1 MHKAGG
7 SFTKLPPAQKPG
19 TNCLYAG
26 RNSTAPPRRVSTR
39 YLRFNGKYRRGQG
52 RAIPSRRR
60 SRSEHLQRLI
70 QGELRHLIKIA
81 SLLAGGGAA
90 GRRGPFD
97 TLQTLARV
105 DEGRPLTGHR
115 LLHGLVELP
124 ASLPELIARLLY
136 LPEIQLVDLGD
147 GDVIARVDEVRSE
160 PFDLV
165 AVMAFLEDVIF
176 LRAFGV
182 GVLLFFL
189 LVVCVFVGCVGGLG
203 L

>member
-1 MHKAGG
+1 
-7 SFTKLPPAQKPG
+7 
-19 TNCLYAG
+19 LYAG

-81 SLLAGGGAA
+81 CLLAGGGAA

-115 LLHGLVELP
+115 LLHGLVEIP

-147 GDVIARVDEVRSE
+147 GALTPPPHEVCE
-160 PFDLV
+160 
-165 AVMAFLEDVIF
+165 
-176 LRAFGV
+176 
-182 GVLLFFL
+182 
-189 LVVCVFVGCVGGLG
+189 FVGCEGGQGHDRTLVRRSRG
-203 L
+203 DDRSGNTQTGGDEQ